1 MKTTLLTAIAAL
13 GLIAQSSAAINI
25 TSTKNFGNN
34 NFGGSVTTSLSDTN
48 SATAYTLSGSAVA
61 KAIVLG
67 TTSTVAS
74 ANGSVTVRPDSSGQ
88 IKGKLVIKGIVRK
101 DYTQNFVAALDF
113 NPGTFSNTWSTG
125 TKSFSIVGITLKAS
139 GKVSVSA
146 TAKAKAFVTTP
157 LRVEAIITPTFDVS
171 ATATGSVT
179 ALGVT
184 AGVEGSIS
192 ILKVSLPISAILTP
206 NVVLVDGQ
214 LSISG
219 SKVEVKVTLAGT
231 LTKGSLKA
239 FVKVLGIK
247 NSVTIATFNGV
258 SFGPTTL
265 TSGTFVLQ

>member
-1 MKTTLLTAIAAL
+1 MKTTLLTAIVAL

-48 SATAYTLSGSAVA
+48 SATAYTLTGSAVA
-61 KAIVLG
+61 KATLFG
-67 TTSTVAS
+67 SKSTVAT

-88 IKGKLVIKGIVRK
+88 IKGKLVVKGVVRV
-101 DYTQNFVAALDF
+101 DYTKDFVAALDF

-206 NVVLVDGQ
+206 NVVLVSGQ
-214 LSISG
+214 LTISG
-219 SKVEVKVTLAGT
+219 SKVDVKVTLSGT
-231 LTKGSLKA
+231 LTKGSLKG
-239 FVKVLGIK
+239 FVRVLGIK
-247 NSVTIATFNGV
+247 HSVTIATFNGV
-258 SFGPTTL
+258 AFGPTTL
-265 TSGTFVLQ
+265 TSGSFVLQ